1 MMISYL
7 DQVNAEEDGNTIVA
21 ITDTR
26 LNILDQQRHC
36 LPEDVVEQLLSAV
49 GVQHEELGDE
59 EELSAGIVHQSIEQR
74 SEQHLIWILL
84 LSLLTSVRYN
94 DRSL

>member
-36 LPEDVVEQLLSAV
+36 LSEDVVEQFLRTV